1 MSRTVCRLLALGLLW
16 LGVIG
21 FADPNLARLHLT
33 PVHNV
38 THLFTGFLAF
48 CVGFG
53 GSTRSVR
60 ALGSV
65 LGVGYTALGVLGVV
79 APSLLGE
86 FLAHA
91 PGLDAAALLP
101 DNLLNV
107 CVGSLFLVVGLFQS
121 RPAADMRRG
130 YL

>member
-1 MSRTVCRLLALGLLW
+1 MSRTVCRLLSLGLLW

-21 FADPNLARLHLT
+21 FADPHLARLHLT

-48 CVGFG
+48 CVSFG
-53 GSTRSVR
+53 GSTRSMR

-79 APSLLGE
+79 DPSLLGE

-91 PGLDAAALLP
+91 PGLEAAALVP

-107 CVGSLFLVVGLFQS
+107 CVGCLFLFVGLSQS
-121 RPAADMRRG
+121 RTQELRRS

>member
-16 LGVIG
+16 LGVMG
-21 FADPNLARLHLT
+21 FADPNLLRLHLT

-53 GSTRSVR
+53 GSARSIR
-60 ALGSV
+60 TLGSL
-65 LGVGYTALGVLGVV
+65 LGVTFTAFGVLGVV
-79 APSLLGE
+79 APGLLGDL
-86 FLAHA
+86 LAHA
-91 PGLDAAALLP
+91 PGLDAAALAP

-107 CVGSLFLVVGLFQS
+107 CVGSAFLIVGLAQPRS
-121 RPAADMRRG
+121 EEMRRS

>member
-16 LGVIG
+16 LGVMG
-21 FADPNLARLHLT
+21 FADPQLLRLHLT
-33 PVHNV
+33 PVHNLA
-38 THLFTGFLAF
+38 HLVSGFLAF

-60 ALGSV
+60 ALGSL
-65 LGVGYTALGVLGVV
+65 LGVAYTAFGVLGVV
-79 APSLLGE
+79 APGLLGE
-86 FLAHA
+86 LLAHA
-91 PGLDAAALLP
+91 PGLDAPALAS

-107 CVGSLFLVVGLFQS
+107 CVGSAFLIVCLAQPRS
-121 RPAADMRRG
+121 EEMRRS

>member
-16 LGVIG
+16 LGVMG

-79 APSLLGE
+79 APGLLGE

-91 PGLDAAALLP
+91 PGLDAAALFP

-107 CVGSLFLVVGLFQS
+107 CVGSLFLVVGLVQS
-121 RPAADMRRG
+121 RTAEMRRG